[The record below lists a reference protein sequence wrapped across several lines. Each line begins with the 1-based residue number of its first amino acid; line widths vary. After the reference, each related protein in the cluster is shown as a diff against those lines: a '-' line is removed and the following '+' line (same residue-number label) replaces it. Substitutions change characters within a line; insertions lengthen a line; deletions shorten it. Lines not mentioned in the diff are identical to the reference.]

1 MNMESTQKTNKK
13 RSRSRQ
19 LIISRR
25 AEGVTHQ
32 GDTPSAPG
40 RATSEAGLR
49 PRMTGRKG
57 PVTRPKGGAS
67 ALRTGGRA
75 HRSQAPSPHAP
86 RARPPVLA
94 GCPRCCLLCYESW
107 VGKRGVRVREVLRG
121 GGHRQGHSPH
131 RGVDADASKG
141 AGVGIPSRPSFRHP
155 QEDGALRAKRA

>member
-94 GCPRCCLLCYESW
+94 GCPRCCLLCCESW

-131 RGVDADASKG
+131 GVLTLTHQKEPTGEFLPDP
-141 AGVGIPSRPSFRHP
+141 PSPDR
-155 QEDGALRAKRA
+155 QV